1 MEKKHMSVQAHHN
14 KKYFSLTMEKKNIE
28 CASKSQHEKINEFAM
43 EKRKEKCEW
52 VHCNKEIEKRVHGLI
67 VARNFFSEV
76 VVVKQGKEIEK
87 IIEHVRLS

>member
-1 MEKKHMSVQAHHN
+1 
-14 KKYFSLTMEKKNIE
+14 
-28 CASKSQHEKINEFAM
+28 M